1 MMNLKLPT
9 DVLNIIK
16 TIEDAGYE
24 AWCVGGSVRDMLR
37 SHIPDDYDIAS
48 SAPCEIIENL
58 FEKTIPTGIKHGTIT
73 VVINHK
79 PYEITRYR
87 IDCEYS
93 DNRHPLSVNYT
104 ANFKEDLARRDFTI
118 NAIGFHP
125 ERKIFDPFGGMED
138 IERKIIRTVHNP
150 DTRFNEDALRILRA
164 VRFSSTLSFP
174 IEEETLASIKRNAPK
189 IKNISAERIM
199 VEIKKALK
207 GNNPAIL
214 SLIINN
220 GGLVSFGLEN
230 IKNEELLNSLPNNYK
245 LRFAALC
252 FLCKAEAKEIA
263 KALKFSN
270 LEIKEIEEFFN
281 IFYEKIIEISK
292 IKRSLSNLSFDDL
305 SDAVSA
311 LEIIYSLSL
320 SVLKEKIKIA
330 QKNNEPYNTSMLE
343 ISGDDLKDLGFKGK
357 EIGTL
362 QKNILDIVLHEPEKY
377 KKEIL
382 KILAKDLKL

>member
-1 MMNLKLPT
+1 MMKFNLPVE
-9 DVLNIIK
+9 VLKILE
-16 TIEDAGYE
+16 TIENAGYE
-24 AWCVGGSVRDMLR
+24 AYCVGGSVRDM
-37 SHIPDDYDIAS
+37 IMGKTPDDYDIAS
-48 SAPCEIIENL
+48 SAPAEKIIEL
-58 FEKTIPTGIKHGTIT
+58 FPKTIPTGLKHGTVT
-73 VVINHK
+73 VIENGKSFEV
-79 PYEITRYR
+79 TRYR
-87 IDCEYS
+87 IDGEYL
-93 DNRHPLSVNYT
+93 DNRHPLSVDFT
-104 ANFKEDLARRDFTI
+104 SEFKDDLSRRDFTI
-118 NAIGFHP
+118 NAMGYHP
-125 ERKIFDPFGGMED
+125 KRQIFDPFGGMED

-174 IEEETLASIKRNAPK
+174 IEEETLASIKRNSPK
-189 IKNISAERIM
+189 LKNISAERIM

-362 QKNILDIVLHEPEKY
+362 QKILLDIVLNEPEKN